1 VVQTFVSFSK
11 KLHNNFLISIS
22 PRSFIVAH
30 SSPSLPSLTLPEIGS
45 NTDGIL
51 ETLVAHWHDV
61 DPGHSETELAGKVCD
76 LHQFNFLLW
85 HEEDI
90 ARSPDVTDTK
100 IAAVKRA
107 IDKYNQ
113 ARNDAIEKVDDWLI
127 QELAQQNI
135 VAAKDA
141 PAATETP
148 GSAIDRLSILE
159 LRRYHMRE
167 QLERADASQ
176 EHREKVAEKMV
187 ILDQQRD
194 HLITALDRLL
204 QEIFS
209 GKRPLRVFRQMKMYN
224 DPAMNPYL
232 YKSASTPTA

>member
-1 VVQTFVSFSK
+1 M
-11 KLHNNFLISIS
+11 
-22 PRSFIVAH
+22 PE
-30 SSPSLPSLTLPEIGS
+30 SSPTLPSLTLPEIGTA
-45 NTDGIL
+45 TDTML
-51 ETLVAHWHDV
+51 ETLVAHWHEV
-61 DPGHSETELAGKVCD
+61 EPQHSEEGLAGKVCD

-127 QELAQQNI
+127 QELANRGI
-135 VAAKDA
+135 AAEEDA

-148 GSAIDRLSILE
+148 GAAIDRLSILE

-167 QLERADASQ
+167 QLERDDASQ
-176 EHREKVAEKMV
+176 EHREKVAQKMV

-194 HLITALDRLL
+194 HLTTALDRLL

-224 DPAMNPYL
+224 DPALNPYL
-232 YKSASTPTA
+232 YKSTSNPVA